1 MKKEL
6 LGGLEKSR
14 YFAIIADEVTDQYA
28 NKEVLAFCIRFV
40 EQGKE
45 AAQIKEVFLNFI
57 SLERTTGQALSAK
70 PDIGDS
76 LLELLK
82 KKNLDVQNIRGQ
94 AYDGASAMS
103 SEQCG
108 AQAVI
113 KRQNALALYTHCN
126 SHLLNLAIA
135 TSSRQQE
142 VRNLIRIINQLFLFF
157 DLS

>member
-45 AAQIKEVFLNFI
+45 AAQIKEVFLNFV
-57 SLERTTGQALSAK
+57 SLERTTGQA
-70 PDIGDS
+70 IGDS